1 MAQDSITYYVWIGGS
16 CDYWHKEPTHE
27 GRAETK
33 LVWALPCKKEED
45 ESQRAGG
52 AAVVIEHDGSIIRRD
67 VISDV
72 HTTEFRMMPFF
83 GQNEQST
90 CIVARTIMYLC
101 NIILSVP
108 RRRFT
113 MIFAFKREIVCT
125 FKLANN
131 VKSTM
136 KKKLFRHK
144 WVILQI
150 KGLPLQL
157 ITYYH

>member
-1 MAQDSITYYVWIGGS
+1 MNRYRILAVIAAAITIGVTKAQDSIDIWNLPPLNV
-16 CDYWHKEPTHE
+16 EQ
-27 GRAETK
+27 GRYTTDWDWCFFIHHIFDVKIAK
-33 LVWALPCKKEED
+33 NCIK
-45 ESQRAGG
+45 RNNR
-52 AAVVIEHDGSIIRRD
+52 SIFF
-67 VISDV
+67 
-72 HTTEFRMMPFF
+72 TFF

-113 MIFAFKREIVCT
+113 MIFASKREIVCT

-157 ITYYH
+157 TTYYH